1 VRGRQRPA
9 PPQIRHRRSVNP
21 QREAGRW
28 PPERRTVPGAIDRL
42 RAVGSPTADDGSAVV
57 LAAADPAQPYGAALT
72 WPSTVGES
80 RHRPGRKAGALVVL
94 VDGAA
99 VLYVE
104 RGGRSLL
111 SFTEDTGRLRAAVGA
126 LADAVQQGWLGSL
139 SVQRADGAAATAS
152 GLAALLQDAGFRVTP
167 RGLRLRA

>member
-1 VRGRQRPA
+1 MTAV
-9 PPQIRHRRSVNP
+9 
-21 QREAGRW
+21 
-28 PPERRTVPGAIDRL
+28 RRT
-42 RAVGSPTADDGSAVV
+42 
-57 LAAADPAQPYGAALT
+57 
-72 WPSTVGES
+72 
-80 RHRPGRKAGALVVL
+80 HRPGRKAGALVAL

-111 SFTEDTGRLRAAVGA
+111 SFTEDTDTLRAAVGA
-126 LADAVQQGWLGSL
+126 LADAVQRGWLGSL

-152 GLAALLQDAGFRVTP
+152 GLAELLQDAGFRVTP